1 MIGIPVKLLHEAK
14 HHIVTVEMKS
24 GELFRG
30 YLADAEDTMNVRLDD
45 VVMISKDGRSMPIEQ
60 VYLRGA
66 QIRFV
71 IVPSMFKHAPMF
83 KRVKAQA
90 KNRILQKTRETYK
103 KARDQIINA
112 KDPKKQLLSAV

>member
-24 GELFRG
+24 GELFKG
-30 YLADAEDTMNVRLDD
+30 YLADVEDTMNVRLDD

-90 KNRILQKTRETYK
+90 KHRIMQKTRESYK
-103 KARDQIINA
+103 KARDQVINA
-112 KDPKKQLLSAV
+112 KDPKKQLLGAV

>member
-1 MIGIPVKLLHEAK
+1 
-14 HHIVTVEMKS
+14 
-24 GELFRG
+24 
-30 YLADAEDTMNVRLDD
+30 MNIRLDD
-45 VVMISKDGRSMPIEQ
+45 VVMISKDGKSMPIEQ

-90 KNRILQKTRETYK
+90 KQRITQKMRENYK

-112 KDPKKQLLSAV
+112 KDPKKQLLGAV